1 MVTATA
7 VIQRAKDPGRFLF
20 LSPIL
25 RFHGFSYSNP
35 GNTERKPA
43 SPGVVV
49 RMLSPLSHSAVHMYV
64 CTCTY
69 PILRVISRTVLVL
82 HTFSMTAVAVNHTVI
97 TQPYRGPTT
106 PGAVD
111 LNIEREEL
119 LPPADR
125 GSVVTALRH
134 GGIKEADRRT
144 LREGGLSRVSPG

>member
-1 MVTATA
+1 MV
-7 VIQRAKDPGRFLF
+7 
-20 LSPIL
+20 
-25 RFHGFSYSNP
+25 
-35 GNTERKPA
+35 
-43 SPGVVV
+43 
-49 RMLSPLSHSAVHMYV
+49 
-64 CTCTY
+64 
-69 PILRVISRTVLVL
+69 RVIPRTAFAPRI
-82 HTFSMTAVAVNHTVI
+82 FSMTAVAVNHTVI